1 MGILTWLLS
10 GALALIACRFIPLG
24 RTAGRVSE
32 ALCGLAFAIGGG
44 LAATRLD
51 FGGWNEADPRA
62 ALFCAVMTLCG
73 VALARIAAAVV
84 ARRATTTR

>member
-10 GALALIACRFIPLG
+10 GVVALLACRFIPLG
-24 RTAGRVSE
+24 RTSGRVSE
-32 ALCGLAFAIGGG
+32 TLCGLAFAIGGG

-62 ALFCAVMTLCG
+62 ALFCAVTTLCG
-73 VALARIAAAVV
+73 VALARISALLLK
-84 ARRATTTR
+84 RRANSTP